1 MSVGSGL
8 FLVYLGELA
17 WGGERGGGA
26 QATWRPVDKKR
37 EVPGVNMGGW
47 NSC

>member
-1 MSVGSGL
+1 MSVGYSL
-8 FLVYLGELA
+8 SLVCLGEYV
-17 WGGERGGGA
+17 RGGA
-26 QATWRPVDKKR
+26 LATWRPGDKER